1 MKEGARMGTTT
12 KFDVEA
18 LRRGQ
23 DGHDADVMTDLYA
36 DDAESTTVDT
46 SNPPSRPR
54 VLRGKEE
61 IAAYWKDVMGR
72 GMEHK
77 IEKVVVGDD
86 SVAYQVACQ
95 YDDGTKVLASV
106 VCELADTGKIA
117 RETVV
122 QAWDS

>member
-1 MKEGARMGTTT
+1 MGTTT